1 MDARAWRIAGG
12 AAVALL
18 VLVALVAWRA
28 DALSGGWLL
37 ALRLTGLMAVVG
49 LLAAV
54 VLASLAALRPPVPPQ
69 VVVRVPVAGAPST
82 STTPGR
88 AALVPLTGLVLLAVL
103 SAAPALVVLVLAR
116 GDDAAGAAGATAG
129 GTEPTAA
136 VTPSDPPS
144 SSSSS
149 SSASSSP
156 SSPSASASGPASEPA
171 PSASSTGVP
180 PASPAQLPSEQ
191 ASGVVCEL
199 VVAPGDSL
207 WSLAEAQLGEGASAA
222 AVDARWRALY
232 AQNTAAV
239 GADPDLVRP
248 GLVLRSCS

>member
-1 MDARAWRIAGG
+1 M
-12 AAVALL
+12 ALL

-37 ALRLTGLMAVVG
+37 ALRLTGLLAVVG

-54 VLASLAALRPPVPPQ
+54 VLASLAALRPPTPPQ

-116 GDDAAGAAGATAG
+116 GDDTAGAAGAAGATAG
-129 GTEPTAA
+129 GTEPTVA
-136 VTPSDPPS
+136 VTPSDPPSS

-156 SSPSASASGPASEPA
+156 SSPSASASGPSSEPA
-171 PSASSTGVP
+171 PSASSTGAP

-199 VVAPGDSL
+199 VVSPGDSL